1 MKALVTGGGGFLGK
15 RVVEMLVEE
24 GWQVRN
30 IARGAYPELA
40 ALGVDSRQV
49 DLCDAEAVAEAIEG
63 VDAVFHVAAKFGFAG
78 SREVYYAINVGG
90 TQNVIDGMVKH
101 GVSRLIYTGTPSVV
115 GYKTD
120 QEGISQAPYAEHFE
134 ALYGETKAAAEQLVL
149 AANGREIAG
158 GRKLATVALRPHL
171 VFGPGDLRLIPTA
184 VERARS
190 GRLPIVGDGKNKVD
204 LTYIDNAAG
213 SHLDAAQALTGPD
226 SPCAGK
232 AYFISNDEP
241 VVLWEWFNAL
251 LPLVGAP
258 PITRKVSLGLAS
270 TIGGAMEWA
279 WNTFGLSGEPR
290 MTRFM
295 AAALARSHWYDMGPA
310 KRDFGYYIRVDMTEA
325 TARTVAWFNEKQA
338 KAA

>member
-15 RVVEMLVEE
+15 RIVEMLLED
-24 GWQVRN
+24 GWEVRN
-30 IARGAYPELA
+30 IARGAYPELT

-49 DLCDAEAVAEAIEG
+49 DLCDADEVAAAIEG
-63 VDAVFHVAAKFGFAG
+63 VDAVFHVAAKFGFSG
-78 SREVYYAINVGG
+78 DRETYYAINVGG
-90 TQNVIDGMVKH
+90 TQNVIDGMIKH
-101 GVSRLIYTGTPSVV
+101 GVKRLIYTGTPSVV

-120 QEGISQAPYAEHFE
+120 QEGIATAPYAENFE

-149 AANGREIAG
+149 AANGTEIEGG
-158 GRKLATVALRPHL
+158 GRLATVALRPHL
-171 VFGPGDLRLIPTA
+171 IFGPGDLKLIPTA
-184 VERARS
+184 VDRARS

-213 SHLDAAQALTGPD
+213 SHIDAATAMLGCD

-241 VVLWEWFNAL
+241 VLLWEWFNDF
-251 LPLVGAP
+251 LPRVGAP
-258 PITRKVSLGLAS
+258 KVKRQVSLAMAS
-270 TIGGAMEWA
+270 RIGGAMEWA

-310 KRDFGYYIRVDMTEA
+310 KRDFGYHIRVDMTEA
-325 TARTVAWFNEKQA
+325 TDITVAWFNEKRTQA
-338 KAA
+338 A